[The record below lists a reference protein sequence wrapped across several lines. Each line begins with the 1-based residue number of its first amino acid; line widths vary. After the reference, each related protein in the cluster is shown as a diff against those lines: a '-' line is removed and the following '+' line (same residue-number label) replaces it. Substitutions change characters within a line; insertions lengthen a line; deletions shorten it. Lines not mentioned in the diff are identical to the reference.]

1 MADKIIVLQDDG
13 TQKAA
18 VVLGTAASKDIPA
31 SGDAGATQV
40 VIGNDT
46 RLADARTP
54 TSHTHAESDVTNL
67 ATDLAA
73 KAPLASPTF
82 TGTPAAPTAA
92 ADTNTTQLATTAF
105 VVGQAGTATPLVE
118 GTAAVGTS
126 KKFARED
133 HVHPV
138 LTTQSI
144 NAQTGTTYTFVA
156 GDAGKLVTFGSS
168 SATTVTVP
176 KNDSVAFAVGTK
188 IDCVQVGAGKVTFS
202 SDATINSKSSNKS
215 INGQYVAVTLLK
227 TDTDTWLLIGDLQ
240 A

>member
-1 MADKIIVLQDDG
+1 MANTIKVRRGVAANLPTLEAGQLGFTTDTHILYVGDG
-13 TQKAA
+13 AA
-18 VVLGTAASKDIPA
+18 NHAFAAASH
-31 SGDAGATQV
+31 S
-40 VIGNDT
+40 
-46 RLADARTP
+46 
-54 TSHTHAESDVTNL
+54 HAESDITNL
-67 ATDLAA
+67 VSDLSA

-176 KNDSVAFAVGTK
+176 QNSSVAFAVGTK

-202 SDATINSKSSNKS
+202 SSATINSKSGNKS